1 MQRNLISEDS
11 FSQARGPNG
20 SWRAKYR
27 KSSETNPSVR
37 MGKCTKTHQFVAVG
51 TVNLRG
57 AANDDPNNVFSHD
70 QRTSH

>member
-1 MQRNLISEDS
+1 MQRNLSSKDS
-11 FSQARGPNG
+11 LSQARGPNG

-51 TVNLRG
+51 TVNLRVSV
-57 AANDDPNNVFSHD
+57 NDGSNNVFSHD